1 MMGEVIDLFNP
12 DNDENLLIEI
22 TLNIRYQQE
31 LEEFLSEDDKE
42 SLEKYIGKIAD
53 KANELIVKRLEKI
66 IDAR

>member
-1 MMGEVIDLFNP
+1 MMGEVIDLFNT